1 MGVTPIG
8 HPSLTPADVRAI
20 ATHSSLLVEEGLVGA
35 CVPVET
41 EDGELVVAL
50 IDTDGETL
58 LCAFGKDQGWYYVT
72 DPEGI
77 PMAQGRLIDDV
88 LEVLAGLQNGF
99 ERPVA
104 SSAGGGSQT

>member
-8 HPSLTPADVRAI
+8 HPALTPADVRAI
-20 ATHSSLLVEEGLVGA
+20 AAHSAVLVDKGRIGA

-50 IDTDGETL
+50 IGIDGETL

-72 DPEGI
+72 DPEGV
-77 PMAQGRLIDDV
+77 PLAQGRLIEDV
-88 LEVLAGLQNGF
+88 LEVLNKLPDESGL
-99 ERPVA
+99 
-104 SSAGGGSQT
+104 SISAA

>member
-8 HPSLTPADVRAI
+8 HPTLTRADVRTITTRSAD
-20 ATHSSLLVEEGLVGA
+20 LLDGGLIGA

-50 IDTDGETL
+50 VGCDGESL

-72 DPEGI
+72 DPEGV
-77 PMAQGRLIDDV
+77 PLAHGRMIDDV
-88 LEVLAGLQNGF
+88 LVILGHFRKQMHKQMQ
-99 ERPVA
+99 VH
-104 SSAGGGSQT
+104 

>member
-8 HPSLTPADVRAI
+8 HPALTPADVRAI
-20 ATHSSLLVEEGLVGA
+20 AAQSALLVDEGLIGA

-50 IDTDGETL
+50 IGIDGETL

-72 DPEGI
+72 DPEGV
-77 PMAQGRLIDDV
+77 PLAQGRLIGDV
-88 LEVLAGLQNGF
+88 LDILDRLPDAPGL
-99 ERPVA
+99 
-104 SSAGGGSQT
+104 SISAA

>member
-8 HPSLTPADVRAI
+8 HPALTPADVRAI
-20 ATHSSLLVEEGLVGA
+20 ASRSALLVDDGVIGA

-50 IDTDGETL
+50 IGTDGETL

-72 DPEGI
+72 DPEGV
-77 PMAQGRLIDDV
+77 PLAQGRLIDEV
-88 LEVLAGLQNGF
+88 LEVLRKLPGEAGL
-99 ERPVA
+99 
-104 SSAGGGSQT
+104 SISAA

>member
-8 HPSLTPADVRAI
+8 HPTLTPADVRAI
-20 ATHSSLLVEEGLVGA
+20 ASHSALLVDQGLIGA

-50 IDTDGETL
+50 IAIDGETL

-72 DPEGI
+72 DPEGV
-77 PMAQGRLIDDV
+77 PLAQGRLIEDV
-88 LEVLAGLQNGF
+88 LEVLDRLPREPGL
-99 ERPVA
+99 
-104 SSAGGGSQT
+104 SISAA

>member
-8 HPSLTPADVRAI
+8 HPALTPADVRAI
-20 ATHSSLLVEEGLVGA
+20 ASRSALLVDDGVIGA

-50 IDTDGETL
+50 IGTDGETL

-72 DPEGI
+72 DPEGV
-77 PMAQGRLIDDV
+77 PLAQGRLIE
-88 LEVLAGLQNGF
+88 EVLRVLSKLPGEAGL
-99 ERPVA
+99 
-104 SSAGGGSQT
+104 SISAA

>member
-8 HPSLTPADVRAI
+8 HPALTPADVRAI
-20 ATHSSLLVEEGLVGA
+20 ASRSALLVDDGVIGA

-50 IDTDGETL
+50 IGTDGETL

-72 DPEGI
+72 DPEGV
-77 PMAQGRLIDDV
+77 PLAQGRLID
-88 LEVLAGLQNGF
+88 EVLKVLSKLPGEAGL
-99 ERPVA
+99 
-104 SSAGGGSQT
+104 SISAA

>member
-8 HPSLTPADVRAI
+8 HPTLTPADVRAI
-20 ATHSSLLVEEGLVGA
+20 ALRSALLVDQGLIGA

-50 IDTDGETL
+50 IGVDGETL

-72 DPEGI
+72 DPEGV
-77 PMAQGRLIDDV
+77 PLAQGRLIEDV
-88 LEVLAGLQNGF
+88 LAVLNKLPDAAGL
-99 ERPVA
+99 A
-104 SSAGGGSQT
+104 ISAA

>member
-8 HPSLTPADVRAI
+8 HPALTPADVRAI
-20 ATHSSLLVEEGLVGA
+20 AARSAVLVDKGRIGA

-50 IDTDGETL
+50 IGVDGETL

-72 DPEGI
+72 DPEGV
-77 PMAQGRLIDDV
+77 PLAQGRLID
-88 LEVLAGLQNGF
+88 EVLVVLDKLPGDAGL
-99 ERPVA
+99 
-104 SSAGGGSQT
+104 SISAA

>member
-20 ATHSSLLVEEGLVGA
+20 AAQSALLVDEGVIGA

-50 IDTDGETL
+50 IGIDGETL

-72 DPEGI
+72 DPEGV
-77 PMAQGRLIDDV
+77 PLAQGRLIQDV
-88 LEVLAGLQNGF
+88 LEVLDRLPDEPGL
-99 ERPVA
+99 
-104 SSAGGGSQT
+104 SISAA

>member
-8 HPSLTPADVRAI
+8 HPTLTPADVRAI
-20 ATHSSLLVEEGLVGA
+20 TLRSALLVDEGLIGA

-50 IDTDGETL
+50 IGVDGETL

-72 DPEGI
+72 DPEGV
-77 PMAQGRLIDDV
+77 PLAQGRLIEEV
-88 LEVLAGLQNGF
+88 LEVLNKLPGKAGL
-99 ERPVA
+99 A
-104 SSAGGGSQT
+104 ISAA